1 VSLSTLRDGL
11 ALNLSTIPGLRT
23 AAYVPDQIT
32 PPVAIPIPTGMTF
45 DSTFCRGMDE
55 YAFTILVLVGSVSDR
70 ASQALMDGYC
80 AASGSTSIKAAIEAD
95 KTLGGAAFDCR
106 VQEMRNY
113 QQTPVGDQ
121 MYLSAEFTVQV
132 YAQ

>member
-1 VSLSTLRDGL
+1 MV
-11 ALNLSTIPGLRT
+11 
-23 AAYVPDQIT
+23 
-32 PPVAIPIPTGMTF
+32 
-45 DSTFCRGMDE
+45 
-55 YAFTILVLVGSVSDR
+55 
-70 ASQALMDGYC
+70 
-80 AASGSTSIKAAIEAD
+80 EAD

-106 VQEMRNY
+106 VMEMRNY

>member
-1 VSLSTLRDGL
+1 MSIFDIQDGL
-11 ALNLSTIPGLRT
+11 ATRLATIDGLRT
-23 AAYVPDQIT
+23 ANYIPDQIN
-32 PPVAIPIPTGMTF
+32 PPVAIPIPTGITYDTTF
-45 DSTFCRGMDE
+45 ARGMDE
-55 YAFTILVLVGSVSDR
+55 YAFTILVLVGAASDR
-70 ASQALMDGYC
+70 TAQALMARYC
-80 AASGSTSIKAAIEAD
+80 APSGAASIKAMVEAD

-106 VQEMRNY
+106 VMEMRNY